1 MSSIE
6 KKALHLIELIYATAL
21 DKRLWP
27 SLIGAISDSVDGQG
41 GMLRLTDYANQ
52 KVGIF
57 ETVGYEPGFAQA
69 YRDHFINIDPYRNF
83 FESAPVG
90 ILIAATQL
98 QNYAS
103 VLSSEFQN
111 DYIRPQDREFL
122 SGATLA
128 RDGNVTIQLGLHR
141 GKRTGDF
148 EEEDLQLL
156 HLLLPHLTQSVHVH
170 RLIGESTN
178 RADMAFAS
186 LDQARIGIFLMN
198 ANGKIL
204 HINREGEKFL
214 ATGDLAVKQKK
225 LALTNPNSTARLLQ
239 LIASAA
245 QPSLG
250 KSLECG
256 GELRIFSAEGKIR
269 LELRVIPLS
278 MRDAMAYDS
287 APLGCAAVFVSRPGT
302 LRLPWQNVASTYGL
316 TPAESKLAVMLA
328 EGCRAE
334 EAAERLHVSLNTVR
348 TQLKSVFAKTGVR
361 RQPEL
366 VAMLLSGLLSWCN
379 AEEEKE

>member
-1 MSSIE
+1 MSNIE
-6 KKALHLIELIYATAL
+6 KKALHLIELIYPAAL
-21 DKRLWP
+21 DKQQWTR
-27 SLIGAISDSVDGQG
+27 LIGAISDAVDGQG
-41 GMLRLTDYANQ
+41 GMLRLTDYTN
-52 KVGIF
+52 KRVGFF
-57 ETVGYEPGFAQA
+57 EAAGFEAGFIQA
-69 YRDHFINIDPYRNF
+69 YRDYFITIDPCRYF
-83 FESAPVG
+83 FENAPVG
-90 ILIAATQL
+90 KLLPATQIQDYRAFL
-98 QNYAS
+98 N
-103 VLSSEFQN
+103 SEFHN
-111 DYIRPQDREFL
+111 DYMRPQDREFIA
-122 SGATLA
+122 GATLA
-128 RDGNVTIQLGLHR
+128 RDGNTTIQFGIQR
-141 GKRTGDF
+141 SKRVGDF
-148 EEEDLQLL
+148 GEEDLQLL
-156 HLLLPHLTQSVHVH
+156 HLLLPHLTQAVQVQ
-170 RLIGESTN
+170 RLLGETAT

-186 LDQARIGIFLMN
+186 LDQARIGIFLMD

-214 ATGDLAVKQKK
+214 AAGELAVKQKK
-225 LALTNPNSTARLLQ
+225 LALTDPNSTARLLQ

-245 QPSLG
+245 RPSLG

-256 GELRIFSAEGKIR
+256 GELKIFSAEGKIR

-287 APLGCAAVFVSRPGT
+287 AQLGCAAVFVSRPGT

-328 EGCRAE
+328 EGYRAE

-366 VAMLLSGLLSWCN
+366 VAMLLSGLLAWCN